1 MNLLRG
7 SHPWITLT
15 RRRRS
20 KQRVFRFVE
29 RAERLD
35 RTFKYAIALATLV
48 MIALFLGGLSP
59 GRYLSSWAIARVR
72 QLARQAIGLPPDR
85 VEIDADWQRKRDFD
99 VDQARRSLPGT
110 FAEYPPSMQRLLRF
124 AGLDPEN
131 ALVRWGNF
139 DRTVLLPSTVFES
152 DDTGRSYRFRPNTRS
167 IWVRNFPVKGPVKAY
182 FLVPDTSEAVEIV
195 KGTGAQLV
203 EGSTQT
209 TSSWGLRGPEPD
221 MSARWRGIVLGD
233 SYMQGL
239 FVGDRE
245 TPVECL
251 KRDLAVRLD
260 ARVEILNTGH
270 LGYSPEQYYY
280 TLVEFAR
287 RFPPRFVVVSVFAND
302 FGDFHEVL
310 DGTGDW
316 EEGDYWLGKIRDFG
330 FAHEIECLV
339 VPAPWV
345 NQIEG
350 PQMAGNYPGKISNIF
365 VMPGPGYLDPI
376 ADFGNAQL
384 EVLSR
389 NRRLGLPVAASP
401 LFNGRIGDGHFS
413 AQGAELWAS
422 AVGRR
427 LALLIERRRLAT
439 IIPPHSRADEPV
451 VGRRTM
457 APVKALTTRR
467 SP

>member
-1 MNLLRG
+1 
-7 SHPWITLT
+7 
-15 RRRRS
+15 
-20 KQRVFRFVE
+20 
-29 RAERLD
+29 
-35 RTFKYAIALATLV
+35 
-48 MIALFLGGLSP
+48 
-59 GRYLSSWAIARVR
+59 
-72 QLARQAIGLPPDR
+72 
-85 VEIDADWQRKRDFD
+85 
-99 VDQARRSLPGT
+99 
-110 FAEYPPSMQRLLRF
+110 
-124 AGLDPEN
+124 
-131 ALVRWGNF
+131 
-139 DRTVLLPSTVFES
+139 
-152 DDTGRSYRFRPNTRS
+152 
-167 IWVRNFPVKGPVKAY
+167 
-182 FLVPDTSEAVEIV
+182 
-195 KGTGAQLV
+195 
-203 EGSTQT
+203 
-209 TSSWGLRGPEPD
+209 
-221 MSARWRGIVLGD
+221 
-233 SYMQGL
+233 
-239 FVGDRE
+239 
-245 TPVECL
+245 
-251 KRDLAVRLD
+251 VRLD